1 MPFGGNVYLIALLIF
16 AVRVIS
22 ITLSTWRFLIMGRA
36 NKLAV
41 AGIAFFEALTFAL
54 TFGAV
59 AQDLTNVWNLLAYC
73 GGFAAGTF
81 VGTTIE
87 QKLAQGFASVH
98 IVSMTKSLAIVEAIR
113 AAGFGATRSPG
124 EGGRGAVGLIF
135 VVVRRRDI
143 DQVLQIADEIDPK
156 AFVTVDETR
165 TVSRGFLGYGRS

>member
-1 MPFGGNVYLIALLIF
+1 MPFGRNVYLVALLIF
-16 AVRVIS
+16 IVRVIS
-22 ITLSTWRFLIMGRA
+22 ITLATWRFLIMGRA

-41 AGIAFFEALTFAL
+41 MGIAFVEALTFAL

-87 QKLAQGFASVH
+87 QRLAQGFATVH
-98 IVSMTKSLAIVEAIR
+98 VISMTKSLAIVEAVR
-113 AAGFGATRSPG
+113 AAGFGATRTAG

-135 VVVRRRDI
+135 IVVRRRDI
-143 DQVLQIADEIDPK
+143 DMVLDIVDDIDPK
-156 AFVTVDETR
+156 AFITIDETR
-165 TVSRGFLGYGRS
+165 AVSRGFLGYGRS